1 MQTLEQNVFTKS
13 QKVAGVRIV
22 RRIRLKEVTLR
33 KRVNLRATRIHGGQ
47 LRALLRAATGGTFSS
62 TSKFAARRSA
72 RNWPP

>member
-47 LRALLRAATGGTFSS
+47 LRALLRAANLEVEENVPPV
-62 TSKFAARRSA
+62 AARRSA